1 MGAFIND
8 ISFRDACFGRAIKKI
23 HTHFEVSV
31 DLLDSTTETGV
42 SERDVVDEGV
52 GPVLLGGVVHDL
64 LKSRIDDV
72 DLTRARKLSHVR
84 RVLRDNVT
92 HHLEELLVL
101 LLLVSLVDT
110 AGSNVIQVL
119 EPLEVRAGD
128 TTPVGQHVGDNN
140 NSLGV
145 KNFSSHESSGT
156 IGTFEDDF
164 ALELVGVVL
173 VDSLLLGSGDEDVTR
188 HLHEALGVHSLDLV
202 GVAVVGES
210 ALGEHL
216 GSNIIDV
223 KTRLVVNGGVI
234 LNDTNDN
241 TSIFRE
247 ELSSPVANCAEALDN
262 ERLSRDSLGSEFGS
276 LDERVGLQELSDAV
290 VDSESGTLSA
300 SANTTLVD
308 EFTSAASFGVDVL
321 LSLHLDVGVLD
332 PGHDLLVGAH
342 VGSEAVNTRSNKALL
357 GELHGVSAGDL
368 LKFVLRVEFG
378 VNRNTSFGSSERHIS
393 NA

>member
-1 MGAFIND
+1 M
-8 ISFRDACFGRAIKKI
+8 
-23 HTHFEVSV
+23 
-31 DLLDSTTETGV
+31 TETGV

-64 LKSRIDDV
+64 LKSGIDDV
-72 DLTRARKLSHVR
+72 DLTRTRKLSHVR
-84 RVLRDNVT
+84 RVLGDNVT
-92 HHLEELLVL
+92 HHLEEVL

-119 EPLEVRAGD
+119 EPLEVRTGD
-128 TTPVGQHVGDNN
+128 TTSVGQHVGDNN

-145 KNFSSHESSGT
+145 KDFFSHESSGT
-156 IGTFEDDF
+156 VGTFEDDF

-188 HLHEALGVHSLDLV
+188 HLHEALRIHSLDLV

-223 KTRLVVNGGVI
+223 KTRLVVNGGVV

-247 ELSSPVANCAEALDN
+247 ELSSPVANCAEALDD
-262 ERLSRDSLGSEFGS
+262 ERLSRDSLGSE
-276 LDERVGLQELSDAV
+276 
-290 VDSESGTLSA
+290 
-300 SANTTLVD
+300 
-308 EFTSAASFGVDVL
+308 
-321 LSLHLDVGVLD
+321 
-332 PGHDLLVGAH
+332 
-342 VGSEAVNTRSNKALL
+342 
-357 GELHGVSAGDL
+357 
-368 LKFVLRVEFG
+368 
-378 VNRNTSFGSSERHIS
+378 
-393 NA
+393 